1 MEHTKGRMRAIQ
13 TLNGLG
19 GDYGPC
25 LVKGSV
31 KKSFIC
37 DEVLGPV
44 P

>member
-1 MEHTKGRMRAIQ
+1 MECIEGRMRASQ

-31 KKSFIC
+31 KKSFGC
-37 DEVLGPV
+37 DEVLRPV